1 MSIQFKL
8 FTLSAFE
15 VTQDESSLN
24 LFLRQH
30 RVLKVHRE
38 FVQDQQNAYWSLL
51 VEYLD
56 SAQGLSEGDR
66 KSTSKSRV
74 DYKEVLSP
82 ENFAVFAKLRDWRK
96 QQAEEVGV
104 PVYAIFTNQQLAE
117 MVTLRVTSKTQL
129 REVEGVGEA
138 RVKKHGDAVKG
149 TVAIRYFNLS
159 FCIAIHQRL
168 LASFLIRDL
177 I

>member
-1 MSIQFKL
+1 M
-8 FTLSAFE
+8 
-15 VTQDESSLN
+15 
-24 LFLRQH
+24 
-30 RVLKVHRE
+30 
-38 FVQDQQNAYWSLL
+38 
-51 VEYLD
+51 
-56 SAQGLSEGDR
+56 SEGDR

-96 QQAEEVGV
+96 QQAEEGGV

-138 RVKKHGDAVKG
+138 RVKKHGDAIVP
-149 TVAIRYFNLS
+149 ILQQELS
-159 FCIAIHQRL
+159 QPKNENEDCKLNCVSA
-168 LASFLIRDL
+168 
-177 I
+177 

>member
-96 QQAEEVGV
+96 QQAEEGGV

-117 MVTLRVTSKTQL
+117 MVTLRVTSKT
-129 REVEGVGEA
+129 
-138 RVKKHGDAVKG
+138 VKG